1 VSARPRLTALLAAA
15 ACGAAALG
23 GCGPFG
29 DDEELSEQEFTAEGN
44 AICERGREQ
53 YLELQRDPPK
63 SASEAAELTRR
74 LIEITE
80 SEIEDLRDLNGP
92 VDSEDALDDYLESRE
107 AGLEILREGLEAV
120 EDQDAQAY
128 SEAQAQIARGQ
139 VDRARLA
146 EKVGLSGCSQPL
158 TDSSG
163 AESASQ

>member
-1 VSARPRLTALLAAA
+1 MAIRPPLTALLAAA
-15 ACGAAALG
+15 ACAAAA

-29 DDEELSEQEFTAEGN
+29 DDEELTEQEYIAEGN

-80 SEIEDLRDLNGP
+80 SEIEELRDLNAP

-107 AGLEILREGLEAV
+107 AGLEVLREGLEAA
-120 EDQDAQAY
+120 EDRDAQAY
-128 SEAQAQIARGQ
+128 SEAQAQVARGQ

-146 EKVGLSGCSQPL
+146 EKVGLSECSQPL

-163 AESASQ
+163 AGSASQ